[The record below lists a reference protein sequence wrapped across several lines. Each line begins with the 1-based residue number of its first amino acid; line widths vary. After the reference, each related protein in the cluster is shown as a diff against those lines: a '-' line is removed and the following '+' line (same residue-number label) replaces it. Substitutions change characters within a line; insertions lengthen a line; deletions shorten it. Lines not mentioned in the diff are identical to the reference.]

1 MCLREIVCVC
11 PGGGL
16 CVCVFGGGLCVCVQG
31 DADDTQHL
39 KHRIRKM

>member
-1 MCLREIVCVC
+1 MYEGVCL
-11 PGGGL
+11 GL
-16 CVCVFGGGLCVCVQG
+16 CVCVGGGRRVDYVCVRG

>member
-1 MCLREIVCVC
+1 MCMKVCVWD
-11 PGGGL
+11 
-16 CVCVFGGGLCVCVQG
+16 CVCVSGGGVDYVCVRG